1 MVSSSL
7 TLVQWRTTLVPLSGD
22 VLGGAGLVSCVDCL
36 GEPVVMS
43 CRRWIV
49 AVSVVLLVGT
59 SSGPSFAAA
68 VAVPPG
74 APTAVSAKLAGMVA
88 TVSWKTPASSPSSK
102 PTSYTVTSSP
112 AGVGC
117 TVAATSCKI
126 TLPTLGVSYVFTV
139 TASNAAGSGLT
150 SGPSGAVVAL
160 NKPATPVML
169 QTYTENNGQHAV
181 VSWKPVAFTGAT
193 VTYIVTS
200 SPTGQGCTTTGT
212 QCFVYSPQGKA
223 YTFTVKA
230 SNSVGTS
237 AASAKTDPT
246 YTGWQNCAAV
256 KGAYAGRDYSGCDFT
271 GRNLTNVDFT
281 ATNLTRATL
290 TGATLTGAKLAKA
303 RLQPPVGTVT
313 TITTGNHHTCAVT
326 TAGTA
331 RCWGNNNYGQTDVPA
346 DLGAVTTITAGDYH
360 TCAVTTAGTARCWGN
375 NWDGQTDVP
384 SDLGTVTSITAGYWH
399 TCAVTT
405 AGIARCWGYNGDGQT
420 DVPSDLG
427 TVTSISAGYI
437 HTCAVTTTGIARCWG
452 YNGDGQTDVPAQT
465 GTCGLIGTPASLP
478 TGWSLTTGCLTKP

>member
-1 MVSSSL
+1 MMC
-7 TLVQWRTTLVPLSGD
+7 LV
-22 VLGGAGLVSCVDCL
+22 GLVIPTGVDCL
-36 GEPVVMS
+36 GEPVVVS

-49 AVSVVLLVGT
+49 AVSVVILVGT
-59 SSGPSFAAA
+59 SSGPSFAA
-68 VAVPPG
+68 AVPPG

-281 ATNLTRATL
+281 ATNLTATNL

-303 RLQPPVGTVT
+303 RLHQLAVG
-313 TITTGNHHTCAVT
+313 I
-326 TAGTA
+326 
-331 RCWGNNNYGQTDVPA
+331 
-346 DLGAVTTITAGDYH
+346 
-360 TCAVTTAGTARCWGN
+360 
-375 NWDGQTDVP
+375 
-384 SDLGTVTSITAGYWH
+384 
-399 TCAVTT
+399 
-405 AGIARCWGYNGDGQT
+405 
-420 DVPSDLG
+420 
-427 TVTSISAGYI
+427 VTSISAGYI
-437 HTCAVTTTGIARCWG
+437 HTCAVTTTGTARCWG
-452 YNGDGQTDVPAQT
+452 YNGNGQTNVPSDLGTVAQT
-465 GTCGLIGTPASLP
+465 GVCGIIGTPASLP
-478 TGWSLTTGCLTKP
+478 TGWSLTGGCLTKP